1 MLVFEKKNALTNC
14 ITSFKDENMQI
25 GFVPTM
31 GALHSG
37 HISLVKKSQEDNHIT
52 VVSIFVNP
60 TQFNSSEDLKK
71 YPKTL
76 EKDLKLLEEN
86 GCDIVFVPSV
96 NEMYSNNVSSKTYQ
110 FHGIEKQMEGKYR
123 EGHFD
128 GVATIVHA
136 LFETVNPDKA
146 YFGEKDFQ
154 QLQIIKK
161 LVEIESLPVKVI
173 GCPILREPDGLAM
186 SSRNVRLTE
195 EERNIAPLIFNTL
208 KESVSR
214 SKTKSIQEVYQF
226 VQEEFNS
233 EPQFD
238 LEYFIIA
245 NENSLEEAVSINPT
259 EKQRA
264 FIAVNVGKVRLIDNL
279 SLSEF

>member
-14 ITSFKDENMQI
+14 ISSFKDENIQI

-31 GALHSG
+31 GALHKG
-37 HISLVKKSQEDNHIT
+37 HISLVKKSQKDNQKT

-60 TQFNSSEDLKK
+60 TQFNNAEDLEK
-71 YPKTL
+71 YPKTIAKDIELL
-76 EKDLKLLEEN
+76 EKN
-86 GCDIVFVPSV
+86 GCDIVFIPTV
-96 NEMYSNNVSSKTYQ
+96 NEMYSNNVSSKSYQ
-110 FHGIEKQMEGKYR
+110 FHGIEKQMEGRFR

-128 GVATIVHA
+128 GVATIVEA
-136 LFETVNPDKA
+136 LFWAVNPDKA

-161 LVEIESLPVKVI
+161 LVEIENLPVEVI
-173 GCPILREPDGLAM
+173 GCPILRENDGLAM

-195 EERNIAPLIFNTL
+195 EERTKASFIFKTL
-208 KESVSR
+208 KEVVSL
-214 SKTKSIQEVYQF
+214 SKTKSLQEIYQF
-226 VQEEFNS
+226 VQDEFNS
-233 EPQFD
+233 EPLFD

-245 NENSLEEAVSINPT
+245 NENSLEEVSSINSQ

-264 FIAVNVGKVRLIDNL
+264 FIAVNIGKVRLIDNL

>member
-14 ITSFKDENMQI
+14 ISSFKDENMQI

-31 GALHSG
+31 GALHNG
-37 HISLVKKSQEDNHIT
+37 HISLVKKSQEDNHKT

-60 TQFNSSEDLKK
+60 TQFNNAEDLEK
-71 YPKTL
+71 YPKTIA
-76 EKDLKLLEEN
+76 KDLELLKKN
-86 GCDIVFVPSV
+86 GCDIVFIPTVD
-96 NEMYSNNVSSKTYQ
+96 EMYSDNVSSKTYQ
-110 FHGIEKQMEGKYR
+110 FQGIEKQMEGKFR

-128 GVATIVHA
+128 GVATIVEA
-136 LFETVNPDKA
+136 LFLAVNPNKS

-161 LVEIESLPVKVI
+161 LAEIENLPVEVI
-173 GCPILREPDGLAM
+173 GCPILRENDGLAM
-186 SSRNVRLTE
+186 SSRNIRLTD
-195 EERNIAPLIFNTL
+195 EERKIAPLIFNTL
-208 KESVSR
+208 KEVASL
-214 SKTKSIQEVYQF
+214 SKTKSLQEVYQF
-226 VQEEFNS
+226 AQDEFNS
-233 EPQFD
+233 EPLFD

-245 NENSLEEAVSINPT
+245 NENSLEEVSAINFQ